1 MFRPKMLRPEMF
13 IAAAAAVA
21 LAGCATT
28 GTTGNGALG
37 VTTDGGYYV
46 AADNGNGDYYYDQ
59 PQVVNDYAPWQFSV
73 GFGSGW
79 YGPGFGPWGWY
90 GPGYGYWGWYGPGW
104 WWYGPPPGYWH
115 HHHHAIPASFAA
127 ATCCQR
133 DAFAARPVQPVQMQ
147 MRGVQRPASAWREPP
162 ERRPMRME
170 MREPRHDFPRPR
182 PHEPR

>member
-1 MFRPKMLRPEMF
+1 MNRLR
-13 IAAAAAVA
+13 ILITALSAVA

-28 GTTGNGALG
+28 GNVGG
-37 VTTDGGYYV
+37 VQPLADGSGYYV
-46 AADNGNGDYYYDQ
+46 PADNGNGDYYYND
-59 PQVVNDYAPWQFSV
+59 PQVVNSYSPWQFSMDF

-90 GPGYGYWGWYGPGW
+90 GPGYGYWGWYGPGP

-115 HHHHAIPASFAA
+115 HHHHAVLAVAVA
-127 ATCCQR
+127 TTCCQR
-133 DAFAARPVQPVQMQ
+133 SSVEARPAPPVRVQ
-147 MRGVQRPASAWREPP
+147 WRAPP

-170 MREPRHDFPRPR
+170 ARESRRDFPRSR